1 MNVAISASAFTV
13 RFNFHGSLSFF
24 LRRKDRAEPITK
36 LLREKTSVKDAIE
49 SCGVPHPEVDL
60 ICCDGQ
66 PVSFEHCLV
75 TDAIVDVHGVA
86 GSPAKP
92 GEGLQQR
99 RVTKFVAD
107 GHLGKLTRDLRLFGF
122 DVLYSPDASDSS
134 LAASC
139 CLEDRALLTRDRC
152 LLMHK
157 IVRHG
162 YCPRS
167 HDPAE
172 QIIEVMRRFDLAEL
186 VAPYR
191 RCLQCNGLLFKVSKA
206 EVFDQLEPLTKIY
219 YEDFR
224 RCSQCG
230 KIYWPGSHF
239 GKLETRLEKIRDQLN
254 PKSKIENRK

>member
-1 MNVAISASAFTV
+1 MSVAVSANAFTV
-13 RFNFHGSLSFF
+13 RFRFHGDLLFF
-24 LRRKDRAEPITK
+24 LRRGHRGRTLTK
-36 LLREKTSVKDAIE
+36 TLREKTSVKDAIE
-49 SCGVPHPEVDL
+49 SLGVPHPEIDL
-60 ICCDGQ
+60 ICCDGIAM
-66 PVSFEHCLV
+66 PFEYSLIA
-75 TDAIVDVHGVA
+75 DAVVDVYGVID
-86 GSPAKP
+86 SPAQP
-92 GEGLQQR
+92 GEGMQQR

-107 GHLGKLTRDLRLFGF
+107 GHLGKLTRDLRLQGF
-122 DVLYSPDASDSS
+122 DVTYGTDASDSL

-139 CLEDRALLTRDRC
+139 ADDRALLTRDRR

-167 HDPAE
+167 HDPDE
-172 QIIEVMRRFDLAEL
+172 QIIEVIRRFDLADF

-191 RCLQCNGLLFKVSKA
+191 RCLQCNGLLLKVSKA

-239 GKLETRLEKIRDQLN
+239 GKLETRLENIRDQLN
-254 PKSKIENRK
+254 RKSQIDPP